1 MQVRISET
9 YDLST
14 QVGKM
19 GLIAVHTPS
28 FDAIKGAWGGLAKN
42 HKFMRLV
49 NCDITMAC
57 ASMLPADPLQIGTEA
72 GDIAPQDMFNP
83 ILFKAVSNDSYNNM
97 VNRIMYL
104 TEQSAS
110 TGVQPSS
117 IGASNDDSFGIDA
130 STNADPYQ
138 IYYSLLSDKD
148 GWKKAMPQSG
158 LQMKGLYPIVFSVVN
173 TIGNQSQFNHDMGLD
188 NQVYNVGGPN
198 AQTPGVGLSAVNLGT
213 NMRGPSIRMPKIP
226 TFMLGPGGATLHDQY
241 SNTSHKGV
249 TPEIPK
255 CYVAVIIMPPA
266 KLNKLYYRLKV
277 TWTVE
282 FSEPRTLNAIAAWDA
297 LANYSVNVYGTD
309 YVEQSKTMSTTLNTV
324 DAKDANAELV
334 MEGV

>member
-28 FDAIKGAWGGLAKN
+28 FHAISGAWGGLAKN

-104 TEQSAS
+104 TEESAS

-117 IGASNDDSFGIDA
+117 IGASNDDAFGIDA

-173 TIGNQSQFNHDMGLD
+173 TIGNQSQFNHDAGLD

-198 AQTPGVGLSAVNLGT
+198 AQTPGVGLAATQLGT

-241 SNTSHKGV
+241 ANTTHKGV

-297 LANYSVNVYGTD
+297 LANYSASVYGTD
-309 YVEQSKTMSTTLNTV
+309 YAEQSKTMSTTLNTV